1 MRTYFSK
8 FVNRETEQPIL
19 DIIGDYCSSWD
30 GFYHRD
36 VGRPNTCYHRLRF
49 FITKRRHIGQIY
61 VEHCFKHCI
70 KDRILKRRYLSSMR
84 WIKIEKPGCFWF
96 QRQME
101 WMKESLLKKNID
113 TSFIDKEVERS
124 REPYDFWI
132 RKKTFNGKF

>member
-1 MRTYFSK
+1 
-8 FVNRETEQPIL
+8 
-19 DIIGDYCSSWD
+19 
-30 GFYHRD
+30 
-36 VGRPNTCYHRLRF
+36 
-49 FITKRRHIGQIY
+49 
-61 VEHCFKHCI
+61 
-70 KDRILKRRYLSSMR
+70 MR
-84 WIKIEKPGCFWF
+84 WMKIEKPGCFWF